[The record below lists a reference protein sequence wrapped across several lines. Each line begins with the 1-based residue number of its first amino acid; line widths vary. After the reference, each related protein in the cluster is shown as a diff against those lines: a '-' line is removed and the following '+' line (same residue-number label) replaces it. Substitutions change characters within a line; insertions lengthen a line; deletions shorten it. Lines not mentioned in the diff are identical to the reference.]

1 MGRSVSYPA
10 GAQVAFLPLDT
21 GEDDDFEWEY
31 QCLIDDIRDTVRQV
45 FPSFDAIDC
54 WRGREDRVLMRN
66 TFADIGISTYG
77 GIAAVWLAER
87 SDTSYAYAREWG
99 RHSALAQGWISQAAP
114 RFDRLFGTLDRLGQF
129 SNGEAIYQLRKAA

>member
-10 GAQVAFLPLDT
+10 GAEVAILPLDPD
-21 GEDDDFEWEY
+21 EPEDFEWEY
-31 QCLIDDIRDTVRQV
+31 ECLIDEIRDTVRQA
-45 FPSFDAIDC
+45 FPSFDPVDC

-87 SDTSYAYAREWG
+87 SDNSYAYAREWG
-99 RHSALAQGWISQAAP
+99 RHSALAQSWIRQAAP

>member
-31 QCLIDDIRDTVRQV
+31 QSLVDDIRGTVRQV

-66 TFADIGISTYG
+66 TFADIGISTYD
-77 GIAAVWLAER
+77 GIAAVWLVER
-87 SDTSYAYAREWG
+87 SDTRYGYAREWG
-99 RHSALAQGWISQAAP
+99 SHSALAQGWISRAAP
-114 RFDRLFGTLDRLGQF
+114 RFDRLFGKLDRLGQY
-129 SNGEAIYQLRKAA
+129 SNGEAIYHLRKAA